1 MIKGNISIGRIHQN
15 PDNTTVVMHKLS
27 SSRCSLSQAWGINV
41 LYYATANRALSALS
55 NCWNVRLVLNR
66 AIYLSKGISLHFLVA
81 PLANLN
87 ILNRLVTLVSPCT
100 KVLVT
105 NTVPS
110 SQPRNLKEYTHKVKG
125 HFRCLDVS
133 SLSLRNSSHSLPYT
147 PLSMWCRFVP

>member
-1 MIKGNISIGRIHQN
+1 MQITPPSSCISHQVH
-15 PDNTTVVMHKLS
+15 VVLFHRPGGSMSCIML
-27 SSRCSLSQAWGINV
+27 LQMGW
-41 LYYATANRALSALS
+41 ALSALS